1 MNYTTEVTADDKLI
15 VSFPDLNGI
24 LIWNGSLEGFQKAL
38 FENILQPSG
47 EITESGKFDYEF
59 LRAFN
64 KSFLS
69 QSLKKSRSI
78 AFHKFEEVDNI
89 NGKLEI
95 LSEIESIKTIKSFNS
110 DFGVFTLEY
119 KNGKPIKVLNEN
131 IKFLNVISLA
141 IENETIDRVLSK
153 YYNIV
158 EIDLPKFAI
167 KEDNERV
174 DFDDIYTILKGDAKF
189 GLIDLDSL
197 GGNFSRLFISDSGKF
212 VVEYANGKPI
222 NVTGENKNLVD
233 ALNTS
238 IMNGGFES
246 VLSDPYLNAIE
257 IDDVF
262 KKEFEQEMENQD
274 ILFKE
279 PNDFRLDNKKDYL
292 GGRVFF
298 SINGIIELIENIEN
312 VDSWPTKYNNLIIK
326 NLADKNSQFYMTDS
340 KNFVGNQKLQVGD
353 SVEVDFFVNCV
364 KSSKNIWFNNFDIK
378 SIRKV

>member
-1 MNYTTEVTADDKLI
+1 MNYTTEVTEDNKLM

-24 LIWNGSLEGFQKAL
+24 LIWNGSLEGFQKAF

-47 EITESGKFDYEF
+47 KITESGKLDFVLLNAY
-59 LRAFN
+59 N
-64 KSFLS
+64 KSFLLQNFKKTNPIDFNIFKRNS
-69 QSLKKSRSI
+69 Q
-78 AFHKFEEVDNI
+78 
-89 NGKLEI
+89 
-95 LSEIESIKTIKSFNS
+95 IELVKTTKSFNS

-119 KNGKPIKVLNEN
+119 ENGKPIKVLNEN
-131 IKFLNVISLA
+131 EKFLNVILLA

-153 YYNIV
+153 FFNIV
-158 EIDLPKFAI
+158 EIDLPKFVI

-174 DFDDIYTILKGDAKF
+174 DFDDIYTILKGDYTKLKGDAKF
-189 GLIDLDSL
+189 DLIDLDSL

-212 VVEYANGKPI
+212 VVEYANGIPI
-222 NVTGENKNLVD
+222 NVTGENQNLVG

-238 IMNGGFES
+238 IMNGGFEG

-274 ILFKE
+274 IFFKE
-279 PNDFRLDNKKDYL
+279 PNDFRLDNKKDYS
-292 GGRVFF
+292 GGTVFF

-326 NLADKNSQFYMTDS
+326 NLADKNSKFYMTDS

-353 SVEVDFFVNCV
+353 SVEVDFYINCV
-364 KSSKNIWFNNFDIK
+364 KSSKNIWLNNFDIK
-378 SIRKV
+378 SIRKI